1 LLIGLALAV
10 FQQFVGVNTVI
21 YFSPTILTYTGL
33 HANSAIT
40 DALSVGITNVVFTV
54 LAVLLLDR
62 VGRRVLLLAGTVGL
76 CVALGLLGLFFQLP
90 ALQQHA
96 PWLALVALVL
106 FIASFAIGLGPVFWL
121 MISEIFPLSLRS
133 KAMSVCT
140 AANWVANFLVSYF
153 FLQLIGAAGRPAT
166 FWIYAGLGVL
176 AVAFF
181 AARVPETKD
190 RSLEQIEREIGGE
203 SLARRVA

>member
-1 LLIGLALAV
+1 
-10 FQQFVGVNTVI
+10 
-21 YFSPTILTYTGL
+21 
-33 HANSAIT
+33 
-40 DALSVGITNVVFTV
+40 VFTV